1 MRKDGNASVL
11 EEVHSKFMSLVQ
23 QADLANAEVSVM
35 AKPLTPEEAIGTPGR
50 RDYPIITGKERVVE
64 AVIKGARGHAF
75 TDSPREFVGS
85 IKDVLDLSLD
95 VSQNRAIF
103 IAALNAF
110 MMHLEMIE
118 ASVHCKDEDP
128 ERCAMEIAPHIL
140 SKYGKVNV
148 GLVGLNPAIAESLV
162 ETFGLEHVRIT
173 DLNTKQVGEERF
185 GVKIMDGNL
194 QVKELVESSDVV
206 LMTGTTLVNG
216 TFDSLRGRIL
226 ESGKALIV
234 YGVTAAGI
242 SELLGFERIC
252 PYGSR
257 G

>member
-1 MRKDGNASVL
+1 MREDSNVSVL
-11 EEVHSKFMSLVQ
+11 EKVRLRFKNIVQ
-23 QADLANAEVSVM
+23 QADLIKAEVYVM

-64 AVIKGARGHAF
+64 AIVNKARGHAF
-75 TDSPREFVGS
+75 TDSPREFIGS
-85 IKDVLDLSLD
+85 MDDVLGLDLE
-95 VSQNRAIF
+95 VSPNRAIF
-103 IAALNAF
+103 IAALNAT
-110 MMHLEMIE
+110 MMHLEMID

-128 ERCAMEIAPHIL
+128 EKCAREIAPHIL
-140 SKYGKVNV
+140 SKYGKVDV

-162 ETFGLEHVRIT
+162 EAFGAEHVRIT
-173 DLNTKQVGEERF
+173 DLNTKQVGKERF

-194 QVKELVESSDVV
+194 QANELIESSDVV

-216 TFDSLRGRIL
+216 TFDSLQRKIL
-226 ESGKALIV
+226 ELGKQYIV

-242 SELLGFERIC
+242 SALLGFERIC
-252 PYGSR
+252 PYGST